1 MLDVVHKESV
11 AVAGDVVESVVT
23 FLDIISAKTLHGRFH
38 ALHQV
43 QHAHVALCRKH
54 VEYAGAVAHKVVVV
68 VGQSFH
74 QCPSAH
80 VILLSG
86 SRRAQF
92 GVHHNRLVVGHNH
105 PAAVPLET
113 GRNHI
118 DIVHVGSDGYASQ
131 FATLPI
137 EGVNQSGVGQC
148 QHLSANLYA
157 ATEEDALA
165 DGARLALGIDDGDAR

>member
-11 AVAGDVVESVVT
+11 AVAGNVVLAVGT
-23 FLDIISAKTLHGRFH
+23 FLNIISAETLHGRFH

-43 QHAHVALCRKH
+43 QHAHVALCRKY

-74 QCPSAH
+74 HGTAAH
-80 VILLSG
+80 VILLGG
-86 SRRAQF
+86 SCRALF

-113 GRNHI
+113 GGYHF
-118 DIVHVGSDGYASQ
+118 DVVHVGSDGYASQ

-137 EGVNQSGVGQC
+137 EGVNQSGVGEC

-165 DGARLALGIDDGDAR
+165 DGARLAFGINDGDAR